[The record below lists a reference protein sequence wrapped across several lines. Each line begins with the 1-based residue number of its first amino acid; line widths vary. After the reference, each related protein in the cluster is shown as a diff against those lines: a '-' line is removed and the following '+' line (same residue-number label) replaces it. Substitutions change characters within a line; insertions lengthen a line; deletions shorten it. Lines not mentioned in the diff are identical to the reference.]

1 MIALALGAVAGGVH
15 LRASAREQAA
25 EQEYP
30 PLGQFV
36 TVDGVRIHAVVTGS
50 GPDLVLI
57 HGASGNLRDFTF
69 DLVPQLARDFRVI
82 AFDRP
87 GLGWSDPAPDGHL
100 LTRQADLLHR
110 AAVALGADRPLVL
123 GQSYGGAVALNWAL
137 THPDA
142 LSGLITVSAPSHP
155 WPTGLPT
162 LYRVTSHP
170 LGQALAVPLIT
181 ALVPDS
187 YLRNAV
193 AGAFEPQDAPQ
204 GYASHFGPALSARR
218 QTLRSNARQRAALKA
233 QVRAMSTE
241 YGGIAIPVEI
251 LHGTADDVVNFDLH
265 ALQLLRDL
273 PDARLTRLPGIGHMP
288 HHAAQ
293 GAVLAAIH
301 SAASRAGL
309 R

>member
-1 MIALALGAVAGGVH
+1 MALALGAVAGGVH
-15 LRASAREQAA
+15 LRANARERAA
-25 EQEYP
+25 EQEFP

-100 LTRQADLLHR
+100 LARQADLLHR

-142 LSGLITVSAPSHP
+142 VAGLITVSAPSHP

-187 YLRNAV
+187 YLQNAV
-193 AGAFEPQDAPQ
+193 DGAFDPQDPPQ

-218 QTLRSNARQRAALKA
+218 QTLRSNADQRAALKDEI
-233 QVRAMSTE
+233 RAMSTD
-241 YGGIAIPVEI
+241 YGRITVPVEM
-251 LHGTADDVVNFDLH
+251 LHGTADDVVDFNLH

-273 PDARLTRLPGIGHMP
+273 PDAHLTRLPGIGHMP

-301 SAASRAGL
+301 RAATRAGL